1 MDDQEKKTVPPSFLD
16 RIVAV
21 KQMEIA
27 EASRLA
33 PESVLRQQARMPRVK
48 RPFFARLN
56 TVTGSHPNIIA
67 EVKRASPSRGRI
79 RPDLDSAA
87 YSKACQ
93 EGGAVAMSVLTDRQ
107 FFNGSIGDAQTVR
120 SAVDLP
126 VLRKDFLIAP
136 YQVYESRA
144 AGFDAILLI
153 VRILEASLLKE
164 LLSLCHELD
173 MDALVEIHSEADL
186 KSASRAGARLIGI
199 NSRDLSTFETDLR
212 ICSRLVPLLEPDQVP
227 VAASGICNR
236 SDIDRLMPFG
246 VNNFLIGESIARSSD
261 PAGFLKS
268 LIG

>member
-1 MDDQEKKTVPPSFLD
+1 MTLSFLD

-27 EASRLA
+27 EASCLI
-33 PESVLRQQARMPRVK
+33 PESVLRDQARIPRVK
-48 RPFFARLN
+48 RPFFDRLN
-56 TVTGSHPNIIA
+56 TVTAGHPHIIA
-67 EVKRASPSRGRI
+67 EVKRASPSKGLI

-87 YSKACQ
+87 YAKACQ
-93 EGGAVAMSVLTDRQ
+93 EGGAVAMSVLTDKS
-107 FFNGSIGDAQTVR
+107 FFRGSIQDAQSVR
-120 SAVDLP
+120 NAVYLP

-153 VRILEASLLKE
+153 VRILDGSLLNE

-186 KSASRAGARLIGI
+186 NVASRAGARLIGI
-199 NSRDLSTFETDLR
+199 NSRDLATFETDLR
-212 ICSRLVPLLEPDQVP
+212 ICSRLVPLLEPHQVP
-227 VAASGICNR
+227 VAASGIGNR